1 MKELFEAMYDELP
14 APKPK
19 RRNKAML
26 PTCKSGSGVDFIE
39 KKFADYVICAK
50 KKSLPE
56 RAGRDNI
63 CCSFQAFDSTAI
75 YLSIKLLTFASY
87 AAESVG

>member
-1 MKELFEAMYDELP
+1 ML
-14 APKPK
+14 K
-19 RRNKAML
+19 R
-26 PTCKSGSGVDFIE
+26 
-39 KKFADYVICAK
+39 KFADYVICAK

-56 RAGRDNI
+56 RADRDNI

>member
-1 MKELFEAMYDELP
+1 MTSCP
-14 APKPK
+14 HRSRK

-26 PTCKSGSGVDFIE
+26 PTCKSGSGVNFVE
-39 KKFADYVICAK
+39 KKFANYVICAK

-56 RAGRDNI
+56 RADRDDI
-63 CCSFQAFDSTAI
+63 CCSFQALDSTAI

>member
-1 MKELFEAMYDELP
+1 ML
-14 APKPK
+14 K
-19 RRNKAML
+19 RKL
-26 PTCKSGSGVDFIE
+26 
-39 KKFADYVICAK
+39 ADYVICAK

-56 RAGRDNI
+56 RADRDNI

>member
-1 MKELFEAMYDELP
+1 MLQ
-14 APKPK
+14 
-19 RRNKAML
+19 RRF
-26 PTCKSGSGVDFIE
+26 T
-39 KKFADYVICAK
+39 DYVICTK

-56 RAGRDNI
+56 RVGRDNI

-87 AAESVG
+87 AAEFVR

>member
-1 MKELFEAMYDELP
+1 ML
-14 APKPK
+14 K
-19 RRNKAML
+19 RNLLIMQFVQR
-26 PTCKSGSGVDFIE
+26 
-39 KKFADYVICAK
+39 

-56 RAGRDNI
+56 RADRDNI
-63 CCSFQAFDSTAI
+63 CYSFQAFDSTAI